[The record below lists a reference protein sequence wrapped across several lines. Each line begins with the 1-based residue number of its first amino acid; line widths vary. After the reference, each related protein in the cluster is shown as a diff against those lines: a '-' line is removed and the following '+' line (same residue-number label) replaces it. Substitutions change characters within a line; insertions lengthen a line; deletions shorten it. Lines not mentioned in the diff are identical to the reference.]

1 MYLVL
6 DAEGVLY
13 GWNPPNN
20 NKIDLE
26 YANSLFLKL
35 CKKLDLGEISYE
47 DYLSIYNKEKKKSF
61 KIREFQD
68 IILENIWLNYDLKK
82 YCINN
87 KIKVIIFSNNFG
99 ANFDYISEKLDFKS

>member
-26 YANSLFLKL
+26 YANSLFLKSY
-35 CKKLDLGEISYE
+35 KKLDLGEISYE
-47 DYLSIYNKEKKKSF
+47 DYVKLRSSNPAL
-61 KIREFQD
+61 
-68 IILENIWLNYDLKK
+68 LEEYP
-82 YCINN
+82 
-87 KIKVIIFSNNFG
+87 FG
-99 ANFDYISEKLDFKS
+99 AKYRACSFQESSFG